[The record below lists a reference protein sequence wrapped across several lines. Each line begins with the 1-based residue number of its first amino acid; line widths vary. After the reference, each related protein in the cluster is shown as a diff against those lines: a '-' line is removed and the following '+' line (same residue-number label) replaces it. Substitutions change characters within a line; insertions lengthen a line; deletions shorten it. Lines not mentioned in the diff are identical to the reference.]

1 MRAQFYLLNEKFEG
15 FLNLRPIKSINLQEV
30 EFEKESV
37 LRVLN
42 SLRLEEK
49 EEVLSEEIK
58 QMEEEIDMREY
69 YEIKRPTVVFFEAD

>member
-1 MRAQFYLLNEKFEG
+1 
-15 FLNLRPIKSINLQEV
+15 
-30 EFEKESV
+30 

-69 YEIKRPTVVFFEAD
+69 YEIKRPTVVFFEGDQEGVKAKRYDVISE

>member
-1 MRAQFYLLNEKFEG
+1 MLNEKFEG